1 MNLLVDIGNSSVK
14 WALADEWRLEPSA
27 RFVHRDTDL
36 ARQFERAWGT
46 LDAPARLV
54 ATNVGGAAV
63 AAALSA
69 WAVSSWQ
76 VEPEFL
82 LAGREA
88 AGVTNG
94 YAEPEALGADRWA
107 ALVAA
112 WQPGGAAVCAVDCGT
127 AITLDFVTADGRHRG
142 GLILA
147 GVAMMRHALGSQTAN
162 LPPARDTPAPVWLA
176 TGTDDA
182 IGSGSLHGAAA
193 AITGIVAGMAK
204 ETAERPAVVIT
215 GGDAPALMP
224 LLGMPARHDA
234 DLVLKGIA
242 LLAGES

>member
-1 MNLLVDIGNSSVK
+1 MNLLVDIGNTSVK
-14 WALADEWRLEPSA
+14 WALAVAGRLAPSG
-27 RFVHRDTDL
+27 RFVHRDADP
-36 ARQFERAWGT
+36 AGQFDRAWGG

-54 ATNVGGAAV
+54 ATNVAGDAFAAR
-63 AAALSA
+63 LSA
-69 WAVSSWQ
+69 WSAGNWR

-82 LAGREA
+82 HAGREA
-88 AGVTNG
+88 AGVTNA
-94 YAEPEALGADRWA
+94 YADPATLGADRWA

-147 GVAMMRHALGSQTAN
+147 GVAMMRNALGSQTAN
-162 LPPARDTPAPVWLA
+162 LPPVRDSRAPVWLA
-176 TGTDDA
+176 TGTAEA
-182 IGSGSLHGAAA
+182 ISSGSLRGAAM
-193 AITGIVAGMAK
+193 AISGIVAGMA
-204 ETAERPAVVIT
+204 TAVGEQPLLVVT
-215 GGDAPALMP
+215 GGDAPALLP
-224 LLGMPARHDA
+224 LLGVTARHDA